1 VLAEAAGFAVLA
13 ALSPPALLAVA
24 VYMASANPRRSLLIY
39 LAGAV
44 TMTVILGIVIL
55 LAIHAGGL
63 NHPHQRQ
70 PRYGLRLGLGV
81 LALGAGIFLARRK
94 PKPKKDKKTKK
105 PSLIS
110 RIMAHPAPL
119 AAFAVGMFL
128 FTPSASFVAA
138 VQVVATSRDSDTL
151 IVLAMAIVV
160 LIDVMFIWLPLGFF
174 LAAPE
179 ATTRHVRTTNA
190 WIQAHS
196 RVIIVGGL
204 LIVGLLLT
212 INGATGLA

>member
-1 VLAEAAGFAVLA
+1 MLGEAAGFAVLA

-24 VYMASANPRRSLLIY
+24 VYLTAARPRRTLLIY

-55 LAIHAGGL
+55 VAIHAGGL

-81 LALGAGIFLARRK
+81 VALGAGIFLTLRK
-94 PKPKKDKKTKK
+94 PKPKKTKK

-110 RIMAHPAPL
+110 RIMNHPAPI
-119 AAFAVGMFL
+119 AAFAVGLVL
-128 FTPSASFVAA
+128 FTPSASFIAA
-138 VQVVATSRDSDTL
+138 VQVIATARDSIGL
-151 IVLAMAIVV
+151 IVLAMAVV
-160 LIDVMFIWLPLGFF
+160 VIIDVAFIWLPFGLY
-174 LAAPE
+174 LAAPD
-179 ATTRHVRTTNA
+179 ATTRHVKAINA
-190 WIQAHS
+190 GIQRHS

-204 LIVGLLLT
+204 LVVGLLL
-212 INGATGLA
+212 IVNGATGLA

>member
-1 VLAEAAGFAVLA
+1 VLGQAAGFAVLA

-24 VYMASANPRRSLLIY
+24 VYLTSATPRRTLLIF

-81 LALGAGIFLARRK
+81 VALAAGIFLARRK
-94 PKPKKDKKTKK
+94 PKPKKDKK
-105 PSLIS
+105 PGLIS
-110 RIMAHPAPL
+110 RIMAHPAPV
-119 AAFAVGMFL
+119 AAFAVGLLL
-128 FTPSASFVAA
+128 FTPSASFIAA
-138 VQVVATSRDSDTL
+138 VQVVATSKASDAL
-151 IVLAMAIVV
+151 IALGLAIIVI
-160 LIDVMFIWLPLGFF
+160 IDVAFIWVPFGLY
-174 LAAPE
+174 LAAPD
-179 ATTRHVRTTNA
+179 ATVRSVRAINA

-196 RVIIVGGL
+196 RVIIIGGL

-212 INGATGLA
+212 VNGATGLA

>member
-1 VLAEAAGFAVLA
+1 VLGQAAGFAVLA

-24 VYMASANPRRSLLIY
+24 VYLSSANPRRSLLVY

-55 LAIHAGGL
+55 LAVHAGGL

-81 LALGAGIFLARRK
+81 VALAAGIFLARRK
-94 PKPKKDKKTKK
+94 PKPKKNKK

-110 RIMAHPAPL
+110 RIMAHPAPI
-119 AAFAVGMFL
+119 AAFAVGALL
-128 FTPSASFVAA
+128 FAPSASFVAA
-138 VQVVATSRDSDTL
+138 VQVIATSRDGIAL
-151 IVLAMAIVV
+151 IVLAMAVV
-160 LIDVMFIWLPLGFF
+160 VIIDVAFIWLPFGLY

-179 ATTRHVRTTNA
+179 ATIRSVRVINA

-204 LIVGLLLT
+204 LIVGLLLV

>member
-1 VLAEAAGFAVLA
+1 MLGQAAGFAVLA

-24 VYMASANPRRSLLIY
+24 VYLSSANPRRSLLVY

-55 LAIHAGGL
+55 VAIHAGGL

-81 LALGAGIFLARRK
+81 LALAAGVFLTLRK
-94 PKPKKDKKTKK
+94 PRPKKTKK
-105 PSLIS
+105 PSLIK

-119 AAFAVGMFL
+119 AASAVGMLL

-138 VQVVATSRDSDTL
+138 VQVIATSRDSIAL
-151 IVLAMAIVV
+151 IVLAMAVV
-160 LIDVMFIWLPLGFF
+160 VIIDVAFIWLPFGLY
-174 LAAPE
+174 LAAPD
-179 ATTRHVRTTNA
+179 ATARYVKAANA
-190 WIQAHS
+190 WIQEHS

-204 LIVGLLLT
+204 LIVGVLLT
-212 INGATGLA
+212 IDGATGLA